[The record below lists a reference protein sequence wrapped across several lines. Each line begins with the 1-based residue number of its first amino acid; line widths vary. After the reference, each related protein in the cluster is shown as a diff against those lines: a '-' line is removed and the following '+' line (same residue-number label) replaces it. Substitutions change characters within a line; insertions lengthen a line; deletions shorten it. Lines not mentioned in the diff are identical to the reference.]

1 MSKKCG
7 SYIHCEYYGDLS
19 GFYCNKYKGTVDKE
33 DECIEVVLN
42 EM

>member
-7 SYIHCEYYGDLS
+7 TCEHCEYFGDLS
-19 GFYCNKYKGTVDKE
+19 VFYCNKYKGTVDKK
-33 DECIEVVLN
+33 DVCIEVVLN